1 MLRKILNVLVVL
13 PLAIVFIV
21 FAVANRHAV
30 TLSFD
35 PFDSND
41 AALGVALP
49 LFVLIIAFVM
59 LGVIVGGV
67 ATWVGQRRWR
77 RAARLHEADVRNAR
91 AQLADLRGRSQNLGE
106 YGEAQVPAPRRD
118 NSLPAALGP
127 QYGAIG
133 RDKSG
138 ATL

>member
-13 PLAIVFIV
+13 PLAIIFIV
-21 FAVANRHAV
+21 FAVANRHLV

-35 PFDSND
+35 PFDSTD
-41 AALGVALP
+41 AALGISLP
-49 LFVLIIAFVM
+49 LFVVIIAFTM
-59 LGVIVGGV
+59 LGVLLGGN
-67 ATWVGQRRWR
+67 ATWFGQRRWR
-77 RAARLHEADVRNAR
+77 RAARLNETEARNAR
-91 AQLADLRGRSQNLGE
+91 AQLADLRGRSQTTGQF
-106 YGEAQVPAPRRD
+106 GEAPVPAGRHD
-118 NSLPAALGP
+118 AGLPAVQGP

>member
-1 MLRKILNVLVVL
+1 MLRKIFNVLVVL
-13 PLAIVFIV
+13 PLAVVFIV
-21 FAVANRHAV
+21 FAVANRHLV

-35 PFDSND
+35 PFDSTD
-41 AALGVALP
+41 AALGVSLP
-49 LFVLIIAFVM
+49 LFVVIIAFTM
-59 LGVIVGGV
+59 LGVLVGGI

-77 RAARLHEADVRNAR
+77 RAARVHETEARNAR
-91 AQLADLRGRSQNLGE
+91 TQLAGLCGRSQTSEQFGE
-106 YGEAQVPAPRRD
+106 TQVPASRRD
-118 NSLPAALGP
+118 DGLPAVQSP

>member
-21 FAVANRHAV
+21 FAVANRHLV

-35 PFDSND
+35 PFDSTD
-41 AALGVALP
+41 AALGVSLP
-49 LFVLIIAFVM
+49 LFVVIIAFTM
-59 LGVIVGGV
+59 LGVLVGGI
-67 ATWVGQRRWR
+67 ATWFGQRRWR
-77 RAARLHEADVRNAR
+77 RAARLNETEARNAR
-91 AQLADLRGRSQNLGE
+91 VQLAELRGRSQATGQF
-106 YGEAQVPAPRRD
+106 GEAQVPASRRD
-118 NSLPAALGP
+118 SGLPAVQSP
-127 QYGAIG
+127 QYGAIV

>member
-13 PLAIVFIV
+13 PLAIVLIV
-21 FAVANRHAV
+21 FAVANRHIV

-35 PFDSND
+35 PLDSSD
-41 AALGVALP
+41 ATWGVSLP
-49 LFVLIIAFVM
+49 LFIVIIAFTM
-59 LGVIVGGV
+59 LGLVVGGIV
-67 ATWVGQRRWR
+67 TWVGQRRWR
-77 RAARLHEADVRNAR
+77 RAARLHETEARNAR
-91 AQLADLRGRSQNLGE
+91 AQLASLRDRSQSIGQ

-118 NSLPAALGP
+118 NSVPAALGP

-133 RDKSG
+133 RDKPG